1 MIIPEF
7 WAEAR
12 LQHKTHRRQITVK
25 RFGWS
30 DISQEGAQA
39 MADQRAADALRRI
52 EAGEPLTRREIKASY
67 GVEGMPIREEVLAR
81 LGSVVITRNLYGSAC
96 LNTPNV
102 LFVDVDHDLR
112 PRFSLT
118 CGQLLILLAGSAGYA
133 WYVGSPRAFFF
144 ALLVCAI
151 VSWAVIRLLNALHRR
166 FSESPSN
173 AALRRI
179 REFSEAHPDWHLRVY
194 ETPAGCRVL
203 VMHDVFEPNSEP
215 VRECFRA
222 FGADPVYA
230 QMCELQGCFRARV
243 SPKPWRTGFEE
254 QLRPKPG
261 VWPVKPEYLPGRRK
275 WVRDYEE
282 KAAGHASCRFVRTFG
297 SSRTHPEAEAV
308 RILHDRLCRTESG
321 LPLA

>member
-12 LQHKTHRRQITVK
+12 LQHKTRQRQITVK

-30 DISQEGAQA
+30 DGSQEEAQA

-52 EAGEPLTRREIKASY
+52 EAGETLTRREIKASY
-67 GVEGMPIREEVLAR
+67 GVAGMPIREEVLAR
-81 LGSVVITRNLYGSAC
+81 HGNCVITRNLYGSAC

-102 LFVDVDHDLR
+102 LFVDVDYDR
-112 PRFSLT
+112 GRGFSLS

-144 ALLVCAI
+144 ALLVCVAF
-151 VSWAVIRLLNALHRR
+151 SWVVIRLLNALHRR
-166 FSESPSN
+166 FSEPPSA
-173 AALRRI
+173 AALRRV
-179 REFSEAHPDWHLRVY
+179 RAFSEAHPNWHLRVY

-203 VMHDVFEPNSEP
+203 VMHDVFEPGSAP
-215 VRECFRA
+215 VQACFQA
-222 FGADPVYA
+222 LEADPVYV

-243 SPKPWRTGFEE
+243 SPKPWRVGYKE

-261 VWPVKPEYLPGRRK
+261 VWPVKPEYLPGRHK
-275 WVRDYEE
+275 WVRGYEE
-282 KAAGHASCRFVRTFG
+282 KAAGHASCRFVRAFG
-297 SSRTHPEAEAV
+297 SARSHPEAEAV
-308 RILHDRLCRTESG
+308 RVLHDRLCQTESG